1 MPDRLRS
8 LARKTFDLRSI
19 IGLIAAIL
27 VLQASSAA
35 AQVQV
40 SAGDDVNFKFGFLG
54 QFQGDT
60 ITNPAT
66 DDRTTNLFVRRI
78 RLLVGG
84 QIFKNISF
92 FMETDAPNL
101 GKTVSGEKNIT
112 PGLIVQD
119 AYAEIKLRDEFMI
132 DAGLMYVPFSRNY
145 LQAGGTL
152 LAIDYGAFTFASS
165 APTDATNGRD
175 TGFEARGYLFDKR
188 LEYRAGMFQGV
199 RDDRSTNP
207 LRYAGRAQY
216 NFFDT
221 ETAFFYTGT
230 SLGTKR
236 TLAVGTAFDTQENYH
251 AYAADTFVDMP
262 VGPGAFTGQF
272 DYTHLDGEDTITSL
286 PKQDNILIEAGY
298 LVRSIRVT
306 PYVQFANQ
314 DFAAAGT
321 ADDQR
326 WYIGAAYWWHRH
338 NVNIKGA
345 YGTLRRVGSERQH
358 QFTVQLQLFYY

>member
-1 MPDRLRS
+1 MAAAF
-8 LARKTFDLRSI
+8 LA
-19 IGLIAAIL
+19 
-27 VLQASSAA
+27 LQASPAR

-40 SAGDDVNFKFGFLG
+40 SAGQDVTFKFGALA
-54 QFQGDT
+54 QFQADT
-60 ITNPAT
+60 VTNPET
-66 DDRTTNLFVRRI
+66 DDRTTNLFIRRI
-78 RLLVGG
+78 RLIVGG
-84 QIFKNISF
+84 QIAKNITF
-92 FMETDAPNL
+92 FIETDAPNL
-101 GKTVSGEKNIT
+101 GKTVSGEKNIS
-112 PGLIVQD
+112 PSVIVQD
-119 AYAEIKLRDEFMI
+119 AYAEFKLRDELMI

-152 LAIDYGAFTFASS
+152 LAIDYGAFTFVSS

-175 TGFEARGYLFDKR
+175 TGFEARGYLLDNR

-207 LRYAGRAQY
+207 LRYAGRVQY

-236 TLAVGTAFDTQENYH
+236 SLAVGAAFDTQEHYH
-251 AYAADTFVDMP
+251 AYAVDTFVDMP

-298 LVRSIRVT
+298 LVRSIHLT
-306 PYVQFANQ
+306 PFLQFANQ
-314 DFAAAGT
+314 DVVAAGT

-326 WYIGAAYWWHRH
+326 WSIGASYWWHRH